1 MTKIEALKY
10 LFEENIYELNRNT
23 YLKDISIEFK
33 GDEFTVTNKEN
44 KVVLKDKLSNYDL
57 DFESQKRF
65 ILNIAEKVTQW
76 FEVLEDLDREYFRD
90 LIKVDNNYYYFD
102 ILGYGDIFKS
112 AEYIEINIEEP
123 IIDEIGYIADYS
135 EDIRETYDFYYELM
149 YTNLINDIKSNLDED
164 KIRVVY
170 YNDGYKFIEG
180 FYVDGTIKEDETYV
194 CYIDDPD
201 EINELKEGEK
211 LSSITSYEEITLY
224 YSLTTKEEIDNA
236 VKFIKDLIEIYAEEL
251 VGIMEKIIE
260 ERKAKNSEETEETEV
275 TEDMV

>member
-1 MTKIEALKY
+1 M
-10 LFEENIYELNRNT
+10 
-23 YLKDISIEFK
+23 
-33 GDEFTVTNKEN
+33 VNKEN

-57 DFESQKRF
+57 DYESQKKF

-76 FEVLEDLDREYFRD
+76 YEVLEDLDREYFRE

-112 AEYIEINIEEP
+112 AEYIKINIDDIVTDKIGFLDEYG
-123 IIDEIGYIADYS
+123 DEIYDIYNDYRSMMYDYI
-135 EDIRETYDFYYELM
+135 ENE
-149 YTNLINDIKSNLDED
+149 IKSNLDED

-170 YNDGYKFIEG
+170 YNDGYNYIES

-251 VGIMEKIIE
+251 VEIMKKIIE
-260 ERKAKNSEETEETEV
+260 ERKVKNSEETEETEV
-275 TEDMV
+275 TEETV